1 MSELTIIHLAHILI
15 FSSLLFYVGIVGTK
29 MPSFMFPLLIVIG
42 LGVLGYHIYKALS
55 MPKYAWANYIHIFL
69 VAPLLVLIG
78 FYGKETSYVFF
89 QYCLMLAFA
98 SFGYH
103 AYSIAKE
110 NMD

>member
-15 FSSLLFYVGIVGTK
+15 FSSLLFYVGIMGVK
-29 MPSFMFPLLIVIG
+29 MPSFMFPLLIIIG
-42 LGVLGYHIYKALS
+42 LGVLGYHIYKAMS

-110 NMD
+110 NMA